1 MVEQEKGESDMN
13 TSQENTDLDYELCDL
28 LDVCMDELDE
38 LPVEDLFDLRDLI
51 RKEK

>member
-1 MVEQEKGESDMN
+1 MN

-38 LPVEDLFDLRDLI
+38 LPVQDLFDLRDSI
-51 RKEK
+51 RKEKTELARRPT